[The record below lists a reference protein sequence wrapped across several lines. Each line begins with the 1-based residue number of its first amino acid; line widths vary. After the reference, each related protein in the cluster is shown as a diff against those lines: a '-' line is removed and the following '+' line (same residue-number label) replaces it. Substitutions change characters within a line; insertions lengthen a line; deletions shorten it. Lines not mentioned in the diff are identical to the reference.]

1 MTVFYQGRCACITH
15 KVFETYYPSYQS
27 FAISE
32 LAQVGVA
39 QTPAGSDPGV
49 LVQLKVGSSG
59 LAVAAA
65 IVAIMG
71 KSVFDSPPTS
81 FGALAVLA
89 VSALVSGACWRRRG
103 HQHELWAVHR
113 GQWVCLFHTP
123 DIQVFGQVS
132 RALCRAI
139 EQCGN
144 V

>member
-15 KVFETYYPSYQS
+15 KVFETYSPSYQS

-39 QTPAGSDPGV
+39 QTPSGSESGV

-59 LAVAAA
+59 IAVAAA
-65 IVAIMG
+65 IVAVLGGSIFG
-71 KSVFDSPPTS
+71 SPPTS

-89 VSALVSGACWRRRG
+89 VSALVSGACWRSRG

-113 GQWVCLFHTP
+113 GRWVCLFHTP
-123 DIQVFGQVS
+123 DVHVFGQVS
-132 RALCRAI
+132 RALRRAI

>member
-1 MTVFYQGRCACITH
+1 MTVFYRGRCACITH
-15 KVFETYYPSYQS
+15 EVFETYCPSYQS

-39 QTPAGSDPGV
+39 QTSAESASGV

-65 IVAIMG
+65 VVAVLG
-71 KSVFDSPPTS
+71 KSVFDSPSTS
-81 FGALAVLA
+81 LGALAVLA
-89 VSALVSGACWRRRG
+89 VSSLVSGACWRSRG
-103 HQHELWAVHR
+103 HQHELWAVYR
-113 GQWVCLFHTP
+113 GRWVCLFCTP
-123 DIQVFGQVS
+123 DVHVFGQVS